1 METNKNLNVKSNSS
15 LPSIQA
21 GRKSIL
27 RNNVLLLFGLL
38 IFAIIGS
45 GTYISYQLND
55 NAIVRRT
62 EDLEIRLGMIDA
74 IHNNE
79 LSVLRNT
86 LSIIREQNQKIA
98 NFLDYDKIEP
108 IGVMLDTIAH
118 IHDLDLIFFFNENGI
133 PLTTNRGT
141 QAILE
146 PSQYTTLLAD
156 HSEQISV
163 EQIPAN
169 IIVNQLPNLDFDITL
184 SHILCF
190 KSIIHLIHDT
200 GEVSGYFVLLKLIN
214 GNQKLADRMVE
225 IIEADI
231 AYYDINGNTVLTSFP
246 SRQIPSPVSGQ
257 IQYRGKAYFTDSK
270 EIVNFVG
277 KPIGR
282 LTVATDSSPYQA
294 QQRRFFLNVLLPFII
309 SVIISIFF
317 IIFLKLRVFDQLN
330 RLIKVLHGVAKGGGD
345 LRMRLPVPEEK
356 IAKGTLDE
364 MEYMAIDFNDMMD
377 KLEMTYNQLAEAR
390 SAAEKAD
397 KTKSEFLAN
406 MSHEIRTPMNAIIG
420 MTNLA
425 LDTELSPQQVH
436 YLESVKVSAD
446 SLLSLINDILDYSKI
461 EAGQLELEE
470 HPFSPQKIVDS
481 AMQTMTILA
490 KDKGINLTSEIA
502 DDIPSAVKGDSLR
515 LRQIII
521 NLLSNAIKF
530 TNEGYVIL
538 KVTTGPSQPP
548 FCPLSFT
555 VIDTGVGIAPDKLE
569 NIFDTFIQADSS
581 VTRRYG
587 GTGLGLSIC
596 KQICLLMG
604 GDIKGS
610 SKVGQGS
617 IFSFN
622 IPFEQADPT
631 ELPSGNDM
639 QDFLPALPSLH
650 ILLVE
655 DNEFNQDIA
664 RIILEKDNHKVVTAD
679 NGLEALEALAMHSFD
694 IILMDVQ
701 MPHMDGLSTTSII
714 RSCERGNDI
723 ILDLPPELIENL
735 KKRLGGSH
743 TPIIAMTAHAM
754 VTDRIQCLEAGMDDY
769 QSKPFNDVQ
778 LYKTIGRLLHGK
790 DNVHPEEETIIEQGE
805 EEVDTTAIL
814 NPEMLDM
821 FTQLQRPDQP
831 DLQLYAIKGYLETAP
846 QLLESIRDAI
856 LEEDFTKT
864 WQMAHTMK
872 SNNAQVGAE
881 RLANCCHRLELL
893 GRKEELTKDTAEEL
907 MAELEKEFS
916 LVKELLKQMML
927 SKK

>member
-1 METNKNLNVKSNSS
+1 MV
-15 LPSIQA
+15 
-21 GRKSIL
+21 
-27 RNNVLLLFGLL
+27 
-38 IFAIIGS
+38 
-45 GTYISYQLND
+45 
-55 NAIVRRT
+55 
-62 EDLEIRLGMIDA
+62 DA
-74 IHNNE
+74 IHNNY
-79 LSVLRNT
+79 LSDLRNT

-118 IHDLDLIFFFNENGI
+118 IHDLDLIFFFDEDGLL
-133 PLTTNRGT
+133 LTTNRGHQTISDPT
-141 QAILE
+141 QY
-146 PSQYTTLLAD
+146 STLLAD
-156 HSEQISV
+156 NNEQISV
-163 EQIPAN
+163 EQVPAN
-169 IIVNQLPNLDFDITL
+169 IIVSQLPNLNFDITL

-200 GEVSGYFVLLKLIN
+200 GEVSGYVVLLKLIN
-214 GNQKLADRMVE
+214 GNQELANRMVE

-231 AYYDINGNTVLTSFP
+231 AYYDINGNTVLTSFS
-246 SRQIPSPVSGQ
+246 SRQIPFPVNGQ
-257 IQYRGKAYFTDSK
+257 IQYRGKAYFSDSR
-270 EIVNFVG
+270 EIVNFMG
-277 KPIGR
+277 EPIGK
-282 LTVATDSSPYQA
+282 LAVATDSSPYQA

-330 RLIKVLHGVAKGGGD
+330 RLIKVLHGVTKGEGD
-345 LRMRLPVPEEK
+345 LRMRLPVPEMK

-364 MEYMAIDFNDMMD
+364 MEHMAIDFNDMMD

-397 KTKSEFLAN
+397 RTKSEFLAN

-425 LDTELSPQQVH
+425 LDTQLTPQQIH

-461 EAGQLELEE
+461 EAGLLELEL

-490 KDKGINLTSEIA
+490 KDKGISLTTEIA

-538 KVTTGPSQPP
+538 KVSAGTSQSPL
-548 FCPLSFT
+548 CPLSFT
-555 VIDTGVGIAPDKLE
+555 VIDTGVGIEPDKLQ

-581 VTRRYG
+581 VTRKYG

-604 GDIKGS
+604 GEIQGS

-617 IFSFN
+617 IFSFT
-622 IPFEQADPT
+622 IPFEPANPT
-631 ELPSGNDM
+631 DLPNGNDM
-639 QDFLPALPSLH
+639 QDFLPTLPSLH

-664 RIILEKDNHKVVTAD
+664 RIILEKDKHKVITAD
-679 NGLEALEALAMHSFD
+679 NGMEALEALARYNFD

-714 RSCERGNDI
+714 RACERGTDI
-723 ILDLPPELIENL
+723 IIDLPWELIENL

-778 LYKTIGRLLHGK
+778 LYKTIGRLLHDK
-790 DNVHPEEETIIEQGE
+790 ETVQREQKMNTATEEEKAP
-805 EEVDTTAIL
+805 DSAAIL

-831 DLQLYAIKGYLETAP
+831 NLQLYAINGYLETAP
-846 QLLESIRDAI
+846 RLLESIRESI
-856 LEEDFTKT
+856 QQGDFEKT

-881 RLANCCHRLELL
+881 RMAKYCQQLELL
-893 GRKEELTKDTAEEL
+893 GRNNELTLEKAEQL
-907 MAELEKEFS
+907 MITLDKEFS
-916 LVKELLKQMML
+916 LVRELLKKML
-927 SKK
+927 PQEP